1 VARGHAVRGTTRDP
15 ARRAAIE
22 AAGAEAFV
30 GDPDRIATL
39 TAALDHATVLC
50 VLLGCATGPDARV
63 AALHD
68 TRLEMLLQRT
78 VDSTVRG
85 IVYEAAGTLTGPVLE
100 RGAEVVSSAC
110 EDSHIP
116 YVLLG
121 DPHGNTVTGPMQT
134 MVIAQRK
141 RGSPPRTASWAG
153 ASTGGA
159 TAACPCAPTV

>member
-1 VARGHAVRGTTRDP
+1 MARGHAVRGTTRDP
-15 ARRAAIE
+15 ARGAAIE

-30 GDPDRIATL
+30 GDPDRVATV
-39 TAALDHATVLC
+39 APALDHATVLC

-78 VDSTVRG
+78 IDSTVRG

-110 EDSHIP
+110 EDAHIP

-121 DPHGNTVTGPMQT
+121 IDPADHEVWLD
-134 MVIAQRK
+134 A
-141 RGSPPRTASWAG
+141 ALAG
-153 ASTGGA
+153 VERVLGGG
-159 TAACPCAPTV
+159 TLTETR